1 MVKLVSTTLDELT
14 NEIERRKGDISKET
28 VQKVLIGLRDDLPEV
43 HLDIDSIIEM
53 DLYVTKERYKKT
65 LSVNMGTLLELEEY
79 ELLSECKD
87 WL

>member
-1 MVKLVSTTLDELT
+1 MVKLVSTTLDELGD
-14 NEIERRKGDISKET
+14 EVIRRKGEISKET

-43 HLDIDSIIEM
+43 HLDIDSVIEL
-53 DLYVTKERYKKT
+53 DLYVTKEQYRKT
-65 LSVNMGTLLELEEY
+65 LSINLDILLGLEEY

>member
-1 MVKLVSTTLDELT
+1 MVKLVSTTLDELGD
-14 NEIERRKGDISKET
+14 EVIRRKGDISKET

-43 HLDIDSIIEM
+43 HLDIDSVIELN
-53 DLYVTKERYKKT
+53 LYVTKEQYRKT
-65 LSVNMGTLLELEEY
+65 LTINMDTLLGLEEY

>member
-28 VQKVLIGLRDDLPEV
+28 VQKVLIGLRDDLPKV
-43 HLDIDSIIEM
+43 HLDIDSVIEL
-53 DLYVTKERYKKT
+53 DLYVTKEQYRKT
-65 LSVNMGTLLELEEY
+65 LSVNLDTLLGLEEY